1 MKRWQ
6 KLAMAGATATAIA
19 SAMTLDWEGT
29 VNKAYFDRA
38 GNVWTICTGHTKGV
52 KAGDVATD
60 AQCETYLQADMA
72 DAAAAVQRCIH
83 VPLTDPQRAAFT
95 DAAYNVG
102 PKVVCGS
109 TLQAKANSGDVM
121 GACLQLTDAA
131 DKRGNA
137 KGWTSPGSAAEAGL
151 RNRRTDDRNLC
162 LGYFQ

>member
-6 KLAMAGATATAIA
+6 QLALSGAGASVLAASVAGYFEGNSHRAYWDATGH
-19 SAMTLDWEGT
+19 T
-29 VNKAYFDRA
+29 
-38 GNVWTICTGHTKGV
+38 WTICKGHTRGV
-52 KAGDVATD
+52 KAGDIATD

-137 KGWTSPGSAAEAGL
+137 KGWTMPGSAAEAGL

-162 LGYFQ
+162 LGYFR